1 MTTAP
6 KAETLSRKESFL
18 FFVPICH
25 FRQASFPPIR
35 KTKKV
40 TPFYKKAHA
49 KNFSQTLKKD
59 LLHCEK
65 VFWPLGL
72 I

>member
-1 MTTAP
+1 MTAAP
-6 KAETLSRKESFL
+6 KAETLSRKRIL
-18 FFVPICH
+18 FVFVPLCH
-25 FRQASFPPIR
+25 FRQASFSQTR
-35 KTKKV
+35 QTKKV

-65 VFWPLGL
+65 VFLPLGL